1 MTMMMSTM
9 PAITTIRLKIILKV
23 PTMMPTMNALM
34 PKKLIMP
41 NVLPKTIPNPRQ
53 MKPTLIET
61 SATWL
66 CAPACLSL
74 NLQMFDTQDASEVD
88 PHFRGRSRNKSHR

>member
-9 PAITTIRLKIILKV
+9 PAITTMRLKIILKV
-23 PTMMPTMNALM
+23 PTMMPTMNTLM

-41 NVLPKTIPNPRQ
+41 NVLPKNIPNPSQ
-53 MKPTLIET
+53 MKLTLIEKP
-61 SATWL
+61 ATWL

-88 PHFRGRSRNKSHR
+88 PHFWGRSSIEPHR

>member
-1 MTMMMSTM
+1 M
-9 PAITTIRLKIILKV
+9 RLKIILKV

-66 CAPACLSL
+66 CAPACHLTCKCLTLKMLRKWILTSGV
-74 NLQMFDTQDASEVD
+74 EVAI
-88 PHFRGRSRNKSHR
+88 SHTGNTF